1 MSMYS
6 PVISANCCP
15 SVGDSAKN
23 AFHSNPE
30 NTVFDAKRLIGR
42 KMDDNELKR
51 DIKHWPFGV
60 VDKGGKPAIQINYK
74 SETREFVSFS
84 SCLTRST

>member
-1 MSMYS
+1 M
-6 PVISANCCP
+6 ANYFD

-42 KMDDNELKR
+42 KMDDKDIQR
-51 DIKHWPFGV
+51 DIKHWPFTV
-60 VDKGGKPAIQINYK
+60 HEKGGKPSIQVGYK
-74 SETREFVSFS
+74 GEKRDFVS
-84 SCLTRST
+84 

>member
-1 MSMYS
+1 M
-6 PVISANCCP
+6 N

-42 KMDDNELKR
+42 KFDDPEVKR
-51 DIKHWPFGV
+51 DTRHWPFKLK
-60 VDKGGKPAIQINYK
+60 DRGGKPTISVKYK
-74 SETREFVSFS
+74 NDDKEFVRERTAVFLSIM
-84 SCLTRST
+84 LTIYL